1 MKRIN
6 QIIAIVIA
14 LYTLPIAALAE
25 ETHME
30 QLNQDIDN
38 SNTAIIENY
47 TASDK
52 NGSSPNVNIFKH
64 AGSNESLIY
73 SGELDKFSGG
83 ILKDAK
89 LSDNQYT
96 LIFNWN
102 NENEYYYITP
112 SAEAESSSIQSV
124 GNTSVSSDTS
134 GNITTGI
141 SIVYDGKYYENVL
154 IPGQTITVP
163 ITVKNTDTA
172 AHELIP
178 YIAQYDLNGKLLKF
192 KKGTG
197 ITAAANSS
205 ASGTISEELTADGIC
220 TAKIFLWEK
229 DSLKPLHDPVIL
241 KATPGDYY
249 AGEFAN
255 AEAISLDK
263 YLCGIINTSGDVDI
277 IKMRPPKTGLYAM
290 CLDSN
295 SDAVAELY
303 DSNQNLI
310 KATSSNDKYLFY
322 NLSGYKDYYIRFSGS
337 ANSNYVLSPAKNMA
351 LKVTLENSGWNTSVG
366 TDNICSL
373 FSFVPSEDGAYII
386 TANGTA
392 GVKASMY
399 NENYEY
405 ISSAQEADDDVS
417 FRITNNLQA
426 GKRYYILVT
435 SKTYGAA
442 ENYTL
447 YIEQPFD
454 IVSAN

>member
-1 MKRIN
+1 
-6 QIIAIVIA
+6 
-14 LYTLPIAALAE
+14 
-25 ETHME
+25 
-30 QLNQDIDN
+30 
-38 SNTAIIENY
+38 
-47 TASDK
+47 
-52 NGSSPNVNIFKH
+52 
-64 AGSNESLIY
+64 
-73 SGELDKFSGG
+73 
-83 ILKDAK
+83 
-89 LSDNQYT
+89 
-96 LIFNWN
+96 
-102 NENEYYYITP
+102 
-112 SAEAESSSIQSV
+112 
-124 GNTSVSSDTS
+124 
-134 GNITTGI
+134 
-141 SIVYDGKYYENVL
+141 
-154 IPGQTITVP
+154 
-163 ITVKNTDTA
+163 
-172 AHELIP
+172 
-178 YIAQYDLNGKLLKF
+178 
-192 KKGTG
+192 
-197 ITAAANSS
+197 
-205 ASGTISEELTADGIC
+205 
-220 TAKIFLWEK
+220 
-229 DSLKPLHDPVIL
+229 
-241 KATPGDYY
+241 
-249 AGEFAN
+249 
-255 AEAISLDK
+255 
-263 YLCGIINTSGDVDI
+263 
-277 IKMRPPKTGLYAM
+277 MRPPKTGLYAM

-303 DSNQNLI
+303 DSNQNLV

-447 YIEQPFD
+447 YIEQPLD